1 MEFKVIVGPAGSGKS
16 THINKLLEE
25 NPSCLYRT
33 ATTGSAALL
42 GNGKTIN
49 SILGFFDVEDLSKKV
64 QTGAINKNL
73 RYISKGY
80 DGICIDEV
88 SMLNAIQLDLI
99 LAALDNFNNDISNK
113 PLGLTL
119 VGDFLQLPIVVT
131 GKEDYPVLPAFKS
144 VNWSRFTIE
153 KLSTVHRQSDPTFI
167 ELLNKIRMG
176 EATECADWLEEIG
189 AFHKELDSS
198 IEGTTIFSKN
208 ADVHSYNYQK
218 LLELKGRFTKYTYYT
233 KGNPPPVS
241 SKIPKELYLKPNCK
255 VIIMTN
261 NLKEGYSNGSIGTV
275 IKLAK
280 DYVKVKLSIGAE
292 VDIEYKTIYNETPL
306 GIVGSVE
313 YLPLKPAYALTVHAC
328 QGLTLDSTLQC
339 KLGDYFLRRLHGALY
354 VILSRVKSPSLL
366 RFVGT
371 KKEFIR
377 SNYIDPIYSQWA

>member
-1 MEFKVIVGPAGSGKS
+1 
-16 THINKLLEE
+16 
-25 NPSCLYRT
+25 
-33 ATTGSAALL
+33 
-42 GNGKTIN
+42 
-49 SILGFFDVEDLSKKV
+49 
-64 QTGAINKNL
+64 
-73 RYISKGY
+73 
-80 DGICIDEV
+80 
-88 SMLNAIQLDLI
+88 
-99 LAALDNFNNDISNK
+99 
-113 PLGLTL
+113 
-119 VGDFLQLPIVVT
+119 
-131 GKEDYPVLPAFKS
+131 
-144 VNWSRFTIE
+144 
-153 KLSTVHRQSDPTFI
+153 
-167 ELLNKIRMG
+167 
-176 EATECADWLEEIG
+176 
-189 AFHKELDSS
+189 
-198 IEGTTIFSKN
+198 
-208 ADVHSYNYQK
+208 
-218 LLELKGRFTKYTYYT
+218 
-233 KGNPPPVS
+233 
-241 SKIPKELYLKPNCK
+241 
-255 VIIMTN
+255 MTN